1 MKSRP
6 WTSAGEN
13 RPALGPPW
21 VFGLSPL
28 TRSAKALIIP
38 QKSPELSMIPRYTRP
53 EMAAIWEAQTRFK
66 IWFEIEAH
74 AADALAELG
83 VIPKE
88 AAKAV
93 WAKARDVTFDVA
105 RIDEIERETRH
116 DVIAF
121 LTHLAEIVGPEARFV
136 HQGMTSSDV
145 LDTCL
150 NVQLTRAAD
159 LLVADIDKV
168 LAALK
173 KRAFEHKMTPTIGR
187 SHGIH
192 AEPVTFGLKLA
203 YAHAEF
209 SRARERL
216 IAARHEVAT
225 CAISGAVGTF
235 AQIDPRVEEHVAKA
249 MGLRPEPISTQVIP
263 RDRHAMYFATLG
275 VIAASVE
282 RLATEIRH
290 LQRTEVLE
298 AEEFFSEGQKG
309 SSSMPHKRN
318 PVLSE
323 NLTGLARMVR
333 AYVTPA
339 MENVVLWH
347 ERDISHSSAERMIAP
362 DATVTL
368 DFALNRLAG
377 LIDKLLI
384 YPANMQK
391 NLDRLGGLVHSQRL
405 LIALTQKGA
414 SREDAYK
421 FVQRNAMPV
430 WRGEGDFQ
438 TLLKQDADVK
448 KYLTDT
454 EIAEQFDLGYHFKHV
469 DTIFRRVFGES

>member
-1 MKSRP
+1 
-6 WTSAGEN
+6 
-13 RPALGPPW
+13 
-21 VFGLSPL
+21 
-28 TRSAKALIIP
+28 
-38 QKSPELSMIPRYTRP
+38 MISRYTRP
-53 EMAAIWEAQTRFK
+53 EMAVIWEAQTRFK

-93 WAKARDVTFDVA
+93 WTKARDVIFDVA
-105 RIDEIERETRH
+105 RIDEIERETKH

-159 LLVADIDKV
+159 LLVDDIDKV
-168 LAALK
+168 LKALK

-203 YAHAEF
+203 YAYAEF
-209 SRARERL
+209 SRARDRL
-216 IAARHEVAT
+216 VAARKEIAT

-235 AQIDPRVEEHVAKA
+235 AQIDPRVEEHVARA
-249 MGLRPEPISTQVIP
+249 MALTPEPISTQVIP

-275 VIAASVE
+275 VIASSVE

-298 AEEFFSEGQKG
+298 VEEFFSEGQKG
-309 SSSMPHKRN
+309 SSAMPHKRN

-384 YPANMQK
+384 YPQNMQK
-391 NLDRLGGLVHSQRL
+391 NMDRLGGLIHSQRL

-421 FVQRNAMPV
+421 LVQRNAMPV

-438 TLLKQDADVK
+438 TLLKQDAEVK
-448 KYLTDT
+448 KYLSDA
-454 EIAEQFDLGYHFKHV
+454 EISEQFDLGYHLKHV
-469 DTIFRRVFGES
+469 DTIFKRVFGES

>member
-1 MKSRP
+1 
-6 WTSAGEN
+6 
-13 RPALGPPW
+13 
-21 VFGLSPL
+21 
-28 TRSAKALIIP
+28 
-38 QKSPELSMIPRYTRP
+38 MIPRYTRP
-53 EMAAIWEAQTRFK
+53 EMASIWEPQTRFK

-83 VIPKE
+83 IIPRE
-88 AAKAV
+88 AAKTI
-93 WAKARDVTFDVA
+93 WAKAKNATFDVA
-105 RIDEIERETRH
+105 RIDEIERETKH

-159 LLVADIDKV
+159 ILIADVDKV

-203 YAHAEF
+203 YAYAEF
-209 SRARERL
+209 TRARARL
-216 IAARHEVAT
+216 VDARKEIAT

-249 MGLRPEPISTQVIP
+249 MGLVPEPISTQVIP

-275 VIAASVE
+275 VIASSVE

-309 SSSMPHKRN
+309 SSAMPHKRN

-323 NLTGLARMVR
+323 NLTGLARMMR
-333 AYVTPA
+333 SYVMPA

-377 LIDKLLI
+377 LIDKLLV

-391 NLDRLGGLVHSQRL
+391 NLDRLGGLVHSQRI

-414 SREDAYK
+414 NREDAYK
-421 FVQRNAMPV
+421 YVQRNAMPV
-430 WRGEGDFQ
+430 WRGEGDFL
-438 TLLKQDADVK
+438 TLLKKDPDVK
-448 KYLTDT
+448 KYLTDA
-454 EIAEQFDLGYHFKHV
+454 EISEQFDLGYHFKHV
-469 DTIFRRVFGES
+469 DTIFQRVFG

>member
-1 MKSRP
+1 
-6 WTSAGEN
+6 
-13 RPALGPPW
+13 
-21 VFGLSPL
+21 
-28 TRSAKALIIP
+28 
-38 QKSPELSMIPRYTRP
+38 MIPRYTRP
-53 EMAAIWEAQTRFK
+53 EMASIWEPQTRFK

-83 VIPKE
+83 TIPKE
-88 AAKAV
+88 AAKTV
-93 WAKARDVTFDVA
+93 WAKAKDASFDVA
-105 RIDEIERETRH
+105 RIDEIERETKH

-159 LLVADIDKV
+159 LLLADLDKV

-173 KRAFEHKMTPTIGR
+173 KRALEHKMTPTIGR

-203 YAHAEF
+203 YAYAEF
-209 SRARERL
+209 SRAKERL
-216 IAARHEVAT
+216 IAARKEVAT

-235 AQIDPRVEEHVAKA
+235 AQIDPRVEQHVAKA
-249 MGLRPEPISTQVIP
+249 MGLVPEPISTQVIP
-263 RDRHAMYFATLG
+263 RDRHAMYFSTLG
-275 VIAASVE
+275 VIASSVE
-282 RLATEIRH
+282 RFAVEIRH
-290 LQRTEVLE
+290 MQRTEVLE

-309 SSSMPHKRN
+309 SSAMPHKRN

-323 NLTGLARMVR
+323 NLTGLSRMVR

-339 MENVVLWH
+339 LENVVLWH
-347 ERDISHSSAERMIAP
+347 ERDISHSSAERMMAP

-368 DFALNRLAG
+368 DFALVRLAG
-377 LIDKLLI
+377 LIDKLLV

-391 NLDRLGGLVHSQRL
+391 NLDRLGGLVHSQRVL
-405 LIALTQKGA
+405 LALTQKGA
-414 SREDAYK
+414 SREDSYK
-421 FVQRNAMPV
+421 LVQRNAMPV
-430 WRGEGDFQ
+430 WRGEGDFLV
-438 TLLKQDADVK
+438 LLKKDAEVK
-448 KYLTDT
+448 KYLND
-454 EIAEQFDLGYHFKHV
+454 AELEELFDLGYHLKHV
-469 DTIFRRVFGES
+469 DTIFKRVFGES

>member
-1 MKSRP
+1 MGTLPVERLWECRP
-6 WTSAGEN
+6 
-13 RPALGPPW
+13 R
-21 VFGLSPL
+21 LSPPCS
-28 TRSAKALIIP
+28 SAKARRDPLT
-38 QKSPELSMIPRYTRP
+38 QESSMISRYTRP
-53 EMAAIWEAQTRFK
+53 EMASIWEAQTRFK

-88 AAKAV
+88 AAKTV
-93 WAKARDVTFDVA
+93 WAKARDVIFDVS
-105 RIDEIERETRH
+105 RIDEIERETKH

-159 LLVADIDKV
+159 LLVEDIDKV

-203 YAHAEF
+203 YAYAEF
-209 SRARERL
+209 TRARARL
-216 IAARHEVAT
+216 LAARQEVAT

-235 AQIDPRVEEHVAKA
+235 AQIDPRVEAHVAKA
-249 MGLRPEPISTQVIP
+249 MGLTPEPISTQVIP

-275 VIAASVE
+275 VVASSVE

-309 SSSMPHKRN
+309 SSAMPHKRN

-323 NLTGLARMVR
+323 NLTGLSRMVR

-347 ERDISHSSAERMIAP
+347 ERDISHSSTERMIAP

-377 LIDKLLI
+377 LVDKLLI
-384 YPANMQK
+384 YPENMQK

-405 LIALTQKGA
+405 LIALTQKGC

-421 FVQRNAMPV
+421 LVQRNAMPV
-430 WRGEGDFQ
+430 WRGQGDFQ
-438 TLLKQDADVK
+438 TLLKQDAEVK
-448 KYLTDT
+448 KYLTDA
-454 EIAEQFDLGYHFKHV
+454 EISEQFDLGYHFKHV
-469 DTIFRRVFGES
+469 DTIFKRVFGES

>member
-1 MKSRP
+1 
-6 WTSAGEN
+6 
-13 RPALGPPW
+13 
-21 VFGLSPL
+21 
-28 TRSAKALIIP
+28 
-38 QKSPELSMIPRYTRP
+38 MIPRYTRP
-53 EMAAIWEAQTRFK
+53 EMAAIWEPQTRFK

-83 VIPKE
+83 VIPKD
-88 AAKAV
+88 AAKTI
-93 WAKARDVTFDVA
+93 WAKAKDATFDVA
-105 RIDEIERETRH
+105 RIDEIERETKH

-159 LLVADIDKV
+159 LLLADLDKV

-173 KRAFEHKMTPTIGR
+173 KRALEHKMTPTIGR

-203 YAHAEF
+203 YAYAEF

-216 IAARHEVAT
+216 LAARKEVAT

-249 MGLRPEPISTQVIP
+249 MGLTPEPISTQVIP

-275 VIAASVE
+275 VIASSVE
-282 RLATEIRH
+282 RLATEVRH

-309 SSSMPHKRN
+309 SSAMPHKRN

-323 NLTGLARMVR
+323 NLTGLSRMVR
-333 AYVTPA
+333 GYVTPA
-339 MENVVLWH
+339 LENVVLWH
-347 ERDISHSSAERMIAP
+347 ERDISHSSVERMIGP

-368 DFALNRLAG
+368 DFALVRLAG
-377 LIDKLLI
+377 LIEKLLV
-384 YPANMQK
+384 YPANMEK

-421 FVQRNAMPV
+421 LVQRNAMPV
-430 WRGEGDFQ
+430 WRGEGDFK

-448 KYLTDT
+448 KYLTDA
-454 EIAEQFDLGYHFKHV
+454 EIDEQFDLGYHLKHV
-469 DTIFRRVFGES
+469 DTIFRRVFGEV